1 MILTQV
7 NHHSSDPWT
16 LLTVNL
22 TDLAHHYCPC
32 EDGSQG
38 CIRDERGQCRRILEV
53 LEHSGDHLRDRQRRR
68 HRRRHRRNNR
78 RRLRRLL
85 RRWVREELERDH
97 RHKL

>member
-7 NHHSSDPWT
+7 NNQSSDPWT

-22 TDLAHHYCPC
+22 TDLAHHCPC

-38 CIRDERGQCRRILEV
+38 CIRDERGQCRRRLEV
-53 LEHSGDHLRDRQRRR
+53 LEHRSDHLRERQRQ
-68 HRRRHRRNNR
+68 RRRHRRNNR

-85 RRWVREELERDH
+85 KRWVREEMERDH